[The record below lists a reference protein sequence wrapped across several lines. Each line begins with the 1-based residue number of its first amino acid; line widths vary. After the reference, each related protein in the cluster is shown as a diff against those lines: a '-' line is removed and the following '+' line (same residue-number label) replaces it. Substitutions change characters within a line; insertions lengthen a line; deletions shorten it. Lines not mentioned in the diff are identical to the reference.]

1 MNEVELEMWCFCI
14 LMILSAIGLVA
25 LCFFLWISI
34 VEPLKDLIFNYK
46 KYKKFYYENADNSY
60 QKYLE
65 ELNEK
70 AKTQK
75 EREEK

>member
-46 KYKKFYYENADNSY
+46 KYKKFYHENNSF
-60 QKYLE
+60 QKFIDSV
-65 ELNEK
+65 NK
-70 AKTQK
+70 Q